1 LDNEKRREV
10 TEYSGRSLRERHDGL
25 PAELSPGI
33 EVRTYENELGLSDF
47 IEILRKR
54 KWIIITALVL
64 SVVTVLIASL
74 MMTPQYKAEITIEIS
89 PDNPKITTFEDVV
102 ELDAP
107 QAEFYETQYKLIK
120 SRTLAGIVS
129 KDLELAKKP
138 EFDPDRKGQGTSLI
152 AAITGLFSPERPADP
167 KKAAA
172 DQRVRDKKITDE
184 FLKRVNIDPDRKSRL
199 VKVSFLSS
207 DPEFSASAIN
217 TLGDKYIE
225 WLLERK
231 LDATKSARKFLEKQL
246 SQVKANLERA
256 EEELNKFSKSSDIIS
271 LDANLNLTYKQLAV
285 LNEALA
291 ESENERLAK
300 EAYYEQIKD
309 GNYEYLPQVVNDE
322 SVQDLNEEYVK
333 VKAEYDNIS
342 VIYGPNY
349 PDIKQLGA
357 KLASIESDI
366 QKRVNGI
373 AESINK
379 GYEAALRKENI
390 MKKRTEEQTQRA
402 SALNDKAI
410 QYKILDR
417 EVETNKSIYQSLLQR
432 VKETEVTSGIKATNI
447 QIVDYATAPLMPYK
461 PNIPLNLL
469 IAVFVGLAGGVF
481 LAFVTEHFDKTIKD
495 EEELKKMFSIPFLGG
510 VPLVPSQEIANGQI
524 EKITHTNP
532 MSVISES
539 FRVIRTSVLFASPDR
554 RPKSILI
561 TSSQPLEGK
570 TTCTSNLAISFTQ
583 SGYKVALID
592 ADMRRPRLSK
602 IYRNGGNANGTGLS
616 TYLIGK
622 YQLEDT
628 VRETEIDNLHVIV
641 SGPIPPNPAE
651 LLGSERMKE
660 LIHAL
665 QERYDI
671 VLFDGPPILGFADSQ
686 LLARAVDGVLIV
698 TSTGITQRK
707 TLQLS
712 IEELRKVQ
720 GKILGAIINRLES
733 SSSRYRYANYYYGE
747 KDGKTLK
754 IQKPADRADNA

>member
-1 LDNEKRREV
+1 MDNEKGREI
-10 TEYSGRSLRERHDGL
+10 TEYRGRSLRERHDGL
-25 PAELSPGI
+25 PAEAVTGI
-33 EVRTYENELGLSDF
+33 EVRSYEEEISLSDF

-54 KWIIITALVL
+54 KWIIISTLVL
-64 SVVTVLIASL
+64 SVATVLIASL
-74 MMTPQYKAEITIEIS
+74 MMTPEYKAEITLEIS
-89 PDNPKITTFEDVV
+89 PDNPKITTFQDVV

-107 QAEFYETQYKLIK
+107 QAEYYETQYKLIK
-120 SRTLAGIVS
+120 SKTLADQVS
-129 KDLELAKKP
+129 RELQLSKNP
-138 EFDPDRKGQGTSLI
+138 EFDPDKKGGGLSLI
-152 AAITGLFSPERPADP
+152 AFFRNIFTQEKPADP

-172 DQRVRDKKITDE
+172 DQKTRDRKITDE
-184 FLKRVNIDPDRKSRL
+184 FLKRVSIEPDRKSRL

-207 DPEFSASAIN
+207 DPEFSAAAIN

-256 EEELNKFSKSSDIIS
+256 EEDLNAFSKSADIIS
-271 LDANLNLTYKQLAV
+271 LDTNLNLTYKQLAE

-291 ESENERLAK
+291 QSENERLAK
-300 EAYYEQIKD
+300 EAYYEEIKN
-309 GNYEYLPQVVNDE
+309 GNYQYLPQVVNDE
-322 SVQDLNEEYVK
+322 PIQKLNEEYVK
-333 VKAEYDNIS
+333 TKAEYDNLN

-357 KLASIESDI
+357 KLASIKSDM
-366 QKRVNGI
+366 QERVNGI

-379 GYEAALRKENI
+379 DYESALRKENI
-390 MKKRTEEQTQRA
+390 MKKRTEEQRQRA
-402 SALNDKAI
+402 SVLNDKAI

-417 EVETNKSIYQSLLQR
+417 EVETNKSIYQNLLQR

-447 QIVDYATAPLMPYK
+447 QIVDYAASPLLPYS

-469 IAVFVGLAGGVF
+469 IAVLVGLTAGVF

-495 EEELKKMFSIPFLGG
+495 EDEIKKLFSIPFLGG
-510 VPLVPSQEIANGQI
+510 VPLVSGQETGSGQI

-539 FRVIRTSVLFASPDR
+539 FRVIRTSVLFASPDH
-554 RPKSILI
+554 RPKSMLV

-570 TTCTSNLAISFTQ
+570 TTCTSNLAISFSQ
-583 SGYKVALID
+583 SGLRVVLVD
-592 ADMRRPRLSK
+592 ADMRRPRLSR
-602 IYRNGGNANGTGLS
+602 IYRNGGSSNGSGLS

-622 YQLEDT
+622 YTLEDT
-628 VRETEIDNLHVIV
+628 VKGTEIDNLSVIM

-651 LLGSERMKE
+651 LLGSERMRE
-660 LIHAL
+660 LIQTL
-665 QERYDI
+665 EEQYDV
-671 VLFDGPPILGFADSQ
+671 VLFDAPPLLGFADSQ

-712 IEELRKVQ
+712 IEELRKVH
-720 GKILGAIINRLES
+720 GRIIGAVINRLES
-733 SSSRYRYANYYYGE
+733 RSSRYRYHNYYYGE
-747 KDGKTLK
+747 RDGKTLK
-754 IQKPADRADNA
+754 IQKPAADSDYA